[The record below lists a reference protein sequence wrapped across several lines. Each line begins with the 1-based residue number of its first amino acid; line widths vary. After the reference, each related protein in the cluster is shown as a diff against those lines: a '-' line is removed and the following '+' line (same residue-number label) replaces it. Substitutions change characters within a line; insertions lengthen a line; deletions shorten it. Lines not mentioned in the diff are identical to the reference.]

1 VKRNGARV
9 APAVSA
15 NISFLWDEANSCER
29 LLLLSFPRRTNLLT
43 KKPQRKQTFCGSCLT
58 LVFITFAE
66 TKQKMK
72 ILIIEDEY
80 VLLKTIENFLLT
92 EKYIVEKASDYYSA
106 MENIMIYD
114 YDCIL
119 LDISLPGGS
128 GLQILQEMKKENRTG
143 NIIIVSAK
151 NSLEDKV
158 QGLDLGA
165 DDYLTKPFHLPELHA
180 RIKAVLRRKQT
191 DGKQI
196 LQLGNLSVDFARRQV
211 FVENNLLKLN
221 RKEFDMLAF
230 FLTNKNRLITKD
242 ALAEHVWGDNSD
254 MADNFDF
261 VYSQVKNLRKKLHD
275 GQSDI
280 RIENIYGI
288 GYKLTE

>member
-1 VKRNGARV
+1 
-9 APAVSA
+9 
-15 NISFLWDEANSCER
+15 
-29 LLLLSFPRRTNLLT
+29 
-43 KKPQRKQTFCGSCLT
+43 
-58 LVFITFAE
+58 
-66 TKQKMK
+66 MK

-92 EKYIVEKASDYYSA
+92 EKYIVEKATDYYSA
-106 MENIMIYD
+106 MEKIMIYN

-158 QGLDLGA
+158 MGLDLGA

-180 RIKAVLRRKQT
+180 RIKAVLRRKQM

-196 LQLGNLSVDFARRQV
+196 LQMGNLSVDFVRRQV
-211 FVENNLLKLN
+211 FAENSPLKLN
-221 RKEFDMLAF
+221 RKEFDMLVF
-230 FLTNKNRLITKD
+230 FITNKNRLITKD
-242 ALAEHVWGDNSD
+242 ALAEHVWGDNFD

-261 VYSQVKNLRKKLHD
+261 VYSQVKNLRKKLND
-275 GQSDI
+275 GHSDI
-280 RIENIYGI
+280 LIENVYGI

>member
-1 VKRNGARV
+1 
-9 APAVSA
+9 
-15 NISFLWDEANSCER
+15 
-29 LLLLSFPRRTNLLT
+29 
-43 KKPQRKQTFCGSCLT
+43 
-58 LVFITFAE
+58 
-66 TKQKMK
+66 MK

-80 VLLKTIENFLLT
+80 ALLETVENFLLA
-92 EKYIVEKASDYYSA
+92 EKHLVEKATDYSSA
-106 MENIMIYD
+106 MEKIMIYD

-128 GLQILQEMKKENRTG
+128 GLQILREMKKENRTA
-143 NIIIVSAK
+143 NIIIVSAR

-158 QGLDLGA
+158 TGLDWGA

-180 RIKAVLRRKQT
+180 RIKAVWRRKQM

-211 FVENNLLKLN
+211 SVENKPLKLN
-221 RKEFDMLAF
+221 RKEFDMLSF
-230 FLTNKNRLITKD
+230 FITNKNRLITKD
-242 ALAEHVWGDNSD
+242 TLAEHVWGDNFD

-261 VYSQVKNLRKKLHD
+261 VYSQVQNLRKKLHD
-275 GQSDI
+275 GHSDI
-280 RIENIYGI
+280 LIENVYGI